1 MFFSGWISNPGG
13 RYDRRGLADSRRRRA
28 LRVAS
33 LCHRQHEAFDARDR
47 DDAAICDTHLKGRHD
62 LEVIDLYLN
71 PEAAAREQIIA
82 APTLVKLLP
91 APLRRIIGD
100 LSDQPRVLAGLGLSI
115 PKAVAS

>member
-1 MFFSGWISNPGG
+1 MTG
-13 RYDRRGLADSRRRRA
+13 ADSLTLAGAERYVLRLYVAGSTKHSTRA
-28 LRVAS
+28 IETT
-33 LCHRQHEAFDARDR
+33 RQ
-47 DDAAICDTHLKGRHD
+47 ICDTHLKGRHD